1 MIYLRKSRVDA
12 EAEARG
18 EGETLIRHEKMLNFS
33 DPLLNIIYFS

>member
-18 EGETLIRHEKMLNFS
+18 ESETLIRHEKMLTELAKINS
-33 DPLLNIIYFS
+33 